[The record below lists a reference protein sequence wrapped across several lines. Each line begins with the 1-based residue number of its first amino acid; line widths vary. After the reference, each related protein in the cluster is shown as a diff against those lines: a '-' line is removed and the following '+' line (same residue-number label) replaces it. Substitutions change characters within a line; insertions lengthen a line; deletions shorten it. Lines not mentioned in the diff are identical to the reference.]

1 MKAPT
6 LFGREP
12 AVFVGIIQAAIV
24 LLGNQLFGWT
34 EDQVVAV
41 SLVVV
46 IVGDGYVAWVTR
58 DTLLGVGVGF
68 VKALVVAA
76 TSFGAVIPSDLAP
89 QLIAL
94 TTAVAGFFQ
103 RTQTS
108 PTYDPPKAVPG
119 ATPVSEVGTR

>member
-1 MKAPT
+1 MKAPRI
-6 LFGREP
+6 FGREP

-46 IVGDGYVAWVTR
+46 IVGDGFVAWVTH
-58 DTLLGVGVGF
+58 DTLLGVGIGL

-76 TSFGAVIPSDLAP
+76 TSFGAVIPPDLAP

-94 TTAVAGFFQ
+94 TTALAGFFQ
-103 RTQTS
+103 HTQTF
-108 PTYDPPKAVPG
+108 PTYDPPKAAPG
-119 ATPVSEVGTR
+119 ATPVSEVGAR